1 MTKYEIKPEYIEQQQ
16 NEITEYVIYK
26 KLAHIT
32 KDRKNAEILQKIAA
46 DEKKHYEFWK
56 QITGKELKPDK
67 RKVNKYVLMA
77 KMFGLSYSLQL
88 MEKGEEDAGVF
99 YERVAKDIP
108 EVLKIKEDEEL
119 HEKQLLKVL
128 NDERLNYAGAV
139 VLGLNDALVEFTGTL
154 AGLTFAFGNNKVIGI
169 TGLVMGVAA
178 SLSMAASGYL
188 ASQEDERDDL
198 DPVKSAIFTGVAY
211 IVTVAFLVF
220 PYLIQS
226 DPYIAL
232 AGMLIITVGIIALY
246 THYISVAK
254 NVKFGKRFFNMVAI
268 SLTVALIS
276 FGIGT
281 FIKAVFNIDV

>member
-268 SLTVALIS
+268 SLTVSLIS